1 MGRERERRL
10 TKPIPCTSMDCFE
23 NWPVTT
29 TRSLA
34 ISMGKRKVIDV
45 SGEVEER
52 KPLAMESCQT
62 IVLSHCWDV
71 RRSAAWL
78 SVVLRNAGSASVSCC
93 WSWASQYVEQS
104 VLDLFQRP
112 MKVSS
117 KGR

>member
-1 MGRERERRL
+1 MRMDL
-10 TKPIPCTSMDCFE
+10 PVTNPMPCTSMDCLE
-23 NWPVTT
+23 NCPVTA

-34 ISMGKRKVIDV
+34 TSMGNLNVMEV

-62 IVLSHCWDV
+62 IVRSHCCEV
-71 RRSAAWL
+71 RKSAAWL
-78 SVVLRNAGSASVSCC
+78 SVVLRNAGKASVSCC
-93 WSWASQYVEQS
+93 CSRASVKGEQS
-104 VLDLFQRP
+104 FLDLFHRP